1 MPVSFVIAV
10 AAGVAIAFHLGLSIR
25 RLYWNTRAQLRAEP
39 FADVH
44 KVCDTCVCKVEPR
57 VVR

>member
-1 MPVSFVIAV
+1 MSFVIAV
-10 AAGVAIAFHLGLSIR
+10 AAGVAIACHLGLSIR

-39 FADVH
+39 FSDVQN
-44 KVCDTCVCKVEPR
+44 VCGTCVCKVEPK

>member
-1 MPVSFVIAV
+1 MPVTFVIAV
-10 AAGVAIAFHLGLSIR
+10 AAGLAIACHLGLSIR

-39 FADVH
+39 FSDVRN
-44 KVCDTCVCKVEPR
+44 VCDTCVCKVEPK